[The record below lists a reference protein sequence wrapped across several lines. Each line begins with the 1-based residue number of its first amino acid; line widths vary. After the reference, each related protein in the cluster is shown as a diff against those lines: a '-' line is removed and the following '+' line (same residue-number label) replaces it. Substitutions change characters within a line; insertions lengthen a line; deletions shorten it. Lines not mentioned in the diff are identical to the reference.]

1 MDITTFL
8 TDLDQ
13 GDTPVKDKPR
23 LIEALKELS
32 SLVGMKEVKKEVIA
46 QLLFLITNIKLKG
59 LAFATDSHLLHTLI
73 IGSPGCGKTQL
84 GLILSKIWSSL
95 GILGSDTPASD
106 TLTTRLFRDNVSLI
120 HSNKVISEQL
130 ERAETAASA
139 TLSKV
144 REMRSRL
151 FALRTQ
157 CKKDP
162 SKSVDENISRLA
174 RVSADALSYSSMT
187 CKSLGDQGVEDVKDV
202 KKVEIETVLPPA
214 EAVFKIVSRVNF
226 VAEYVGQTA
235 TKTRKLLEEYKGG
248 VLFVDEAYSLYHGDR
263 DSFGAEALTVINQYM
278 TENSDSTV
286 LIFAGYGDI
295 MKSTIFKAQP
305 GLARRFAFTFEIP
318 SYTAEELADIF
329 LVQLKAD
336 DWHYEDRNS
345 LIEFFTTH
353 YSFFPSWGGDTKR
366 LIFQSKLIY
375 TTQHWKT
382 ETTSRHLT
390 RDILDLAF
398 IRYKA
403 HQPLDVSQLKQFDAQ
418 RVYEEEV
425 LSQRIREHKEIKAH
439 EKLYDEFREV
449 ERAQM
454 LRKVRENQER
464 LTHEELYT
472 ASRKLEREELERK
485 LKESE
490 KQKEYDRRERPEYM
504 YV

>member
-23 LIEALKELS
+23 LIQALHELS
-32 SLVGMKEVKKEVIA
+32 SLVGMAEVKKEVIA

-95 GILGSDTPASD
+95 GILGSTAPASD

-144 REMRSRL
+144 KEMRSRL
-151 FALRTQ
+151 FALKTQ

-162 SKSVDENISRLA
+162 SKSMDENLSRLA
-174 RVSADALSYSSMT
+174 RVSADALSYSTMT
-187 CKSLGDQGVEDVKDV
+187 CKSLGDQVSEPEQEVV
-202 KKVEIETVLPPA
+202 PPPVPQS
-214 EAVFKIVSRVNF
+214 EAIFKIVSRVNF

-248 VLFVDEAYSLYHGDR
+248 VLFVDEAYSLYHGER

-329 LVQLKAD
+329 LSQLKAD

-425 LSQRIREHKEIKAH
+425 LSQRIREHKELKAH
-439 EKLYDEFREV
+439 EKLYDEFRQV
-449 ERAQM
+449 EREQM
-454 LRKVRENQER
+454 KRKVRENQER
-464 LTHEELYT
+464 MSHEELYT
-472 ASRKLEREELERK
+472 AGRKLEREELERK

-490 KQKEYDRRERPEYM
+490 KQKEYDGRERPEYM
-504 YV
+504 YM